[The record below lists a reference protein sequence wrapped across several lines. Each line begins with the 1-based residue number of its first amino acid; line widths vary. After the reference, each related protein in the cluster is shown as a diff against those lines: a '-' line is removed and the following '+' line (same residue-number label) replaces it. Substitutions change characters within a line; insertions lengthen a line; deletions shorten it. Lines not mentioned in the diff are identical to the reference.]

1 MRVILTEWYLSN
13 IDKIFEKIFEG
24 VFFSEFANKNAAALL
39 KNDIL
44 HSYWPTI
51 LLKVWVIAYYI

>member
-13 IDKIFEKIFEG
+13 IDKVFEKIFEG

-39 KNDIL
+39 KMT
-44 HSYWPTI
+44 SFTVTGRRFC
-51 LLKVWVIAYYI
+51 LKFG